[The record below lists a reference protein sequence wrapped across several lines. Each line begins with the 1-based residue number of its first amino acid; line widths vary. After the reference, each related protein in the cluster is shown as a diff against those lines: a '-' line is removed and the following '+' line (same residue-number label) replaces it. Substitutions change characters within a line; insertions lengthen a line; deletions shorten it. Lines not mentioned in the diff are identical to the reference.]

1 MSMSIPY
8 EMTGRRDQKARTR
21 LALIDAARGFIAR
34 GVTPTVEQAAL
45 AASISRT
52 TAYRYFPSQRTL
64 LVAAHPFIDA
74 ESLLADDA
82 PTDPEARLDA
92 VLEAHLRQTVEMEPQ
107 FRTMLRLS
115 LEPDADRD
123 QLLLRKGRAIVWIED
138 ALAPLRSTMSEQDV
152 HRLALA
158 IRAVAGIE
166 ALVWLTDM
174 AGSSRDDAVA
184 IMHWAARSLLRT
196 AIREG
201 APPATRR
208 KRGLANAKSSR

>member
-1 MSMSIPY
+1 M
-8 EMTGRRDQKARTR
+8 
-21 LALIDAARGFIAR
+21 
-34 GVTPTVEQAAL
+34 
-45 AASISRT
+45 
-52 TAYRYFPSQRTL
+52 
-64 LVAAHPFIDA
+64 
-74 ESLLADDA
+74 LADDA

-92 VLEAHLRQTVEMEPQ
+92 VLEAHLRQTVEMELQ

-123 QLLLRKGRAIVWIED
+123 QLLLRKGRAIAWIED
-138 ALAPLRSTMSEQDV
+138 ALAPLHSTMSEPDV

-184 IMHWAARSLLRT
+184 IMQWAARSLLRT

-208 KRGLANAKSSR
+208 KRGSANAKSSR

>member
-8 EMTGRRDQKARTR
+8 ELTGRRDQKARTR
-21 LALIDAARGFIAR
+21 QALVDAAREFIAR
-34 GVTPTVEQAAL
+34 GVTPTVEQAA
-45 AASISRT
+45 ATASISRT
-52 TAYRYFPSQRTL
+52 TAYRYFASQRAL
-64 LVAAHPFIDA
+64 LVAAHPFI
-74 ESLLADDA
+74 ETRSLLGDDA

-92 VLEAHLRQTVEMEPQ
+92 VVEAHLRQTVEMEPQ

-123 QLLLRKGRAIVWIED
+123 PLLLRKGRAIAWIED
-138 ALAPLRSTMSEQDV
+138 ALAPLRSTMPEADV
-152 HRLALA
+152 RRLALA

-166 ALVWLTDM
+166 ALVWLTDI

-184 IMHWAARSLLRT
+184 IMGWAARSLLRT

-201 APPATRR
+201 APPVARR
-208 KRGLANAKSSR
+208 KRGSTNDRR

>member
-8 EMTGRRDQKARTR
+8 EMIGRRDQKARTR
-21 LALIDAARGFIAR
+21 QALIDAARGFIAR

-52 TAYRYFPSQRTL
+52 TAYRYFQSQRTL

-74 ESLLADDA
+74 QSLLAEDA

-92 VLEAHLRQTVEMEPQ
+92 VLEAHLRQTVEMELQ

-138 ALAPLRSTMSEQDV
+138 ALAPLHSTMSEPDV

-208 KRGLANAKSSR
+208 KRGSANAKSSR